1 MRPEHTNRQVAAGPR
16 APRSAQAA
24 PVEVALLT
32 GGDDRPYV
40 YGLATALASK
50 GVRVDVIGSDFLDCE
65 EFHRGIGVNFLNL
78 RGDQDP
84 HASVL
89 RKITRVSAYYARLLS
104 YAATAKPRIF
114 HILWNNKFQTVD
126 RTLLMLYYKLMGK
139 RIVFT
144 AHNVN
149 AARRDGKDTPL
160 NRLTLRIQYLL
171 ADHIFVHNEK
181 MKSELVRD
189 FAIGASKISVIPLGI
204 NNSAPRTSL
213 TPAEA
218 KQRLGLRAG
227 ERAILFFGLIKP
239 YKGLEYLTAAF
250 QEILS
255 RSSHYRLIIAG
266 ATGEFED
273 YWKQILE
280 SIRPDVGAGRV
291 LAKPEFISED
301 ETEVYFKAADVLVLP
316 YRQIYESGVLFL
328 GYSFGLPVLASHVGS
343 LADEVVESKTGY
355 LFRPEDSVDLARAIE
370 RYFASDLYANL
381 NERRDEIKEHAA
393 RRHSWDTVAQVTVGV
408 YARMVQLPCP
418 ADSSTTKAKRASYDI
433 ESSL

>member
-1 MRPEHTNRQVAAGPR
+1 MRPDHTNRQVAAEPG
-16 APRSAQAA
+16 ALRSPGAA

-50 GVRVDVIGSDFLDCE
+50 GVIVDVIGSDDLDCE

-78 RGDQDP
+78 RGDQNP
-84 HASVL
+84 NTSVF
-89 RKITRVSAYYARLLS
+89 RKITRVSTYYAKLLL

-149 AARRDGKDTPL
+149 AARRDSKDTVL

-189 FAIGASKISVIPLGI
+189 FAIGPSKVSVIPLGI

-213 TPAEA
+213 TPVEA

-227 ERAILFFGLIKP
+227 ERSILFFGLIKP

-250 QEILS
+250 QQIVS
-255 RSSHYRLIIAG
+255 RSSNYRLIIAG
-266 ATGEFED
+266 STGEFED

-280 SIRPDVGAGRV
+280 SLRPDIGAGRV
-291 LAKPEFISED
+291 LAKPEFISEG

-328 GYSFGLPVLASHVGS
+328 GYSFGLPVLASSVGS

-355 LFRPEDSVDLARAIE
+355 LFRPEDSVDLAQAIE

-381 NERRDEIKEHAA
+381 NARRDEIQEYAA
-393 RRHSWDTVAQVTVGV
+393 TRHSWDTVAQVTMGV

-418 ADSSTTKAKRASYDI
+418 IDPSTTKAKRASYDI